1 MKSLTEMQPD
11 KNKVINDKNNS
22 TVIERMFVRQ
32 LRVL

>member
-1 MKSLTEMQPD
+1 MKSSTEMQPD
-11 KNKVINDKNNS
+11 KNKVNNAKNNS